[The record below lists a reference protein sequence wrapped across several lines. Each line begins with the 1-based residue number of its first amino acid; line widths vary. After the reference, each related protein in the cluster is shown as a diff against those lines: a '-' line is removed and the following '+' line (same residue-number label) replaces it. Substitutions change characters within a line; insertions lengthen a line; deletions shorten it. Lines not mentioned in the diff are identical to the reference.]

1 MLERLRYYL
10 HLLSYVS
17 HAIVIINGYS
27 GRRGDNMA
35 FTVMN
40 NATTLLAIAE
50 KNRSE
55 LSKALNKVS
64 SGMKLNSASDGTAD
78 YTISEKMRVMIRSL
92 QQNHENISHAKNLLR
107 QASEGVNQQISI
119 MKTLSEI
126 AIKASNDIYNDYD
139 RQTME
144 KEVSNLLQECDDI
157 ANTTNFNNINLLNRG
172 SLYNAEVVLVQ
183 NGDNNGTNGNA
194 GSTGS
199 ASGVNTSTSNTNLY
213 EINYRFYGHGDNRR
227 NSISNQFFPT
237 PDRRNNTYA
246 SSIGWTVGYTT
257 GRYDRI
263 PYDSNGRIYVWD
275 SNGRL
280 NSIPPAG
287 VSVQYYHK
295 DEPTGW
301 VTQPCTGITYQDPES
316 GEIRIRPTG
325 LSTDRARYS
334 TVKLDLSRIPGA
346 SGTGNLEDDFDNQ
359 AMSFLCK
366 ECFQAV
372 SIHYTKA
379 LNIGE
384 AKEYRTAD
392 VAGLSD
398 WGTTFVVGVGGASS
412 YQEIEAATFNS
423 IMAINGRNSYS
434 ANSVN
439 LTNPHIDNTD
449 ITNVHTISL
458 NKYEYNGKTVYQIT
472 KENITLDLIA
482 FEGRIGELSVT
493 QQSEPE
499 PIEPDPIDPDPTEP
513 DTPPQYSYR
522 YKTEPYDILH
532 IQTGDVSSSFT
543 NIKLYNTTIGVLFPT
558 KDTNF
563 NIPEISDFYPKYTK
577 NNQSKVSTISQ
588 AKDFME
594 EVDNALQ
601 YLLNVNTL
609 LGSQCS
615 RFEAFSQI
623 KETQIYGV
631 ENAESVIRDADMA
644 KELTNYTKQNVLSQA
659 SQAVLAQANQKSF
672 DVLSLLK

>member
-1 MLERLRYYL
+1 
-10 HLLSYVS
+10 
-17 HAIVIINGYS
+17 
-27 GRRGDNMA
+27 MA

-64 SGMKLNSASDGTAD
+64 SGMRLNSASDGTAD

-107 QASEGVNQQISI
+107 QASEGVNQQIDI

-126 AIKASNDIYNDYD
+126 AIKASNDIYNDSD

-157 ANTTNFNNINLLNRG
+157 ANTTNFNQISLLNRG
-172 SLYNAEVVLVQ
+172 SLYNTDIVFVA
-183 NGDNNGTNGNA
+183 DNNGTNGNGTNDGTNSSSA
-194 GSTGS
+194 TG
-199 ASGVNTSTSNTNLY
+199 GVNPSTSNTDSY
-213 EINYRFYGHGDNRR
+213 ELNYRFYGRGATTR
-227 NSISNQFFPT
+227 NSITNQFFPT
-237 PDRRNNTYA
+237 PNRRNRTYA
-246 SSIGWTVGYTT
+246 TSLGLAVGYTT

-263 PYDSNGRIYVWD
+263 PYDRNGQIYVWGP
-275 SNGRL
+275 NGRL

-287 VSVQYYHK
+287 MSVQYFHK

-301 VTQPCTGITYQDPES
+301 LTQPCTGVTYTDPES
-316 GEIRIRPTG
+316 GEIRIQPTG

-359 AMSFLCK
+359 AMSFLCN

-384 AKEYRTAD
+384 AREYKTSDNPRD
-392 VAGLSD
+392 SLWGL
-398 WGTTFVVGVGGASS
+398 TFVVGVGGASS
-412 YQEIEAATFNS
+412 YQEIEDATFNS

-439 LTNPHIDNTD
+439 LTNPNIDNTD
-449 ITNVHTISL
+449 ITNFHTISL
-458 NKYEYNGKTVYQIT
+458 NKYENNGNTIYQIT

-482 FEGRIGELSVT
+482 FEGRIGELTVT
-493 QQSEPE
+493 PQSPE
-499 PIEPDPIDPDPTEP
+499 PKPIDPDPETDPEP
-513 DTPPQYSYR
+513 ANPDDYPQYI
-522 YKTEPYDILH
+522 KINKLEPYDILH

-543 NIKLYNTTIGVLFPT
+543 NIKLYNTTIDVLFPT

-563 NIPEISDFYPKYTK
+563 NIPETSDFYPKYIK
-577 NNQSKVSTISQ
+577 NNQTKVSTIKQ
-588 AKDFME
+588 AKNFIE
-594 EVDNALQ
+594 EVDNALN
-601 YLLNVNTL
+601 YLLNINTL
-609 LGSQCS
+609 LGSQYS
-615 RFEAFSQI
+615 RFETFAQI

-631 ENAESVIRDADMA
+631 ESAESTIRDSDMA
-644 KELTNYTKQNVLSQA
+644 KEFTNYTKINILSQA
-659 SQAVLAQANQKSF
+659 SQAVLAQANQKSN
-672 DVLSLLK
+672 DVLSLLR